1 MGSATGGNVISGNAG
16 AGVRLV
22 GVGAIRNLIQGNYI
36 GVGPGGGYKF
46 GTGDPGN
53 RGDGVRIEDGSQN
66 QVGGTSSALG
76 NTIDSNHG
84 AGIYITG
91 LATGNV
97 AANNMIGVTAA
108 GTQVLGNWSDG
119 VALYSPS
126 NTIGPGNVI
135 SQNLRGI
142 GIYGPAAST
151 PGTASDILV
160 VDNLI
165 GTDSTGQQGFGNA
178 FEGVRIDNSSGNTIQ
193 GNASGSQVISGNQ
206 VGVELIGAQ
215 STGNL
220 LEGNFIGSDKTGF
233 EDLGNKNEG
242 VLIEGAVNN
251 TIGGTQATS
260 RNLISANHWGVRL
273 DGASATGNVIEGNY
287 IGTDVSGTAR
297 LGNEVDGVIV
307 SNSASSNTI
316 GGTIA
321 GLGNIIA
328 FQVMSGV
335 LVESGTG
342 DSILSNS
349 IFGNGMLGIDLVAP
363 ETLPAVS
370 LPTHQ
375 ESARA
380 PTTSRITRS

>member
-1 MGSATGGNVISGNAG
+1 M
-16 AGVRLV
+16 
-22 GVGAIRNLIQGNYI
+22 
-36 GVGPGGGYKF
+36 
-46 GTGDPGN
+46 
-53 RGDGVRIEDGSQN
+53 
-66 QVGGTSSALG
+66 
-76 NTIDSNHG
+76 
-84 AGIYITG
+84 
-91 LATGNV
+91 
-97 AANNMIGVTAA
+97 
-108 GTQVLGNWSDG
+108 
-119 VALYSPS
+119 
-126 NTIGPGNVI
+126 
-135 SQNLRGI
+135 
-142 GIYGPAAST
+142 
-151 PGTASDILV
+151 

-178 FEGVRIDNSSGNTIQ
+178 YEGVRIDNSSGNTIQ

-206 VGVELIGAQ
+206 VGVALIGAQ
-215 STGNL
+215 ATGNL

-233 EDLGNKNEG
+233 KDLGNKNEG

-287 IGTDVSGTAR
+287 IGTDASGTAR
-297 LGNEVDGVIV
+297 LGNEVDGVII

-316 GGTIA
+316 GGAIA

-363 ETLPAVS
+363 ET
-370 LPTHQ
+370 HQ
-375 ESARA
+375 RRHSQRTGVRRAR
-380 PTTSRITRS
+380 TTSRITRSCPRSRRTGRSLTSRARSTACPISRS